1 MRNKTIEHEL
11 LLQKKEHCDI
21 CENCRMK
28 LKLLEARYEGQ
39 LEFDELFESE
49 FNNKKIAY
57 ELVTNQFFRIHNME
71 FEVDT
76 MLILKSKVVV
86 STIIKYP
93 ADAVCR
99 ESLWYLDGVD
109 ITGAPFEEHQ
119 ITMRGVEL
127 LTKEL
132 NQEVKL
138 EGVVVL
144 MNEKGSL
151 PGEYYQSVYE

>member
-1 MRNKTIEHEL
+1 MR
-11 LLQKKEHCDI
+11 
-21 CENCRMK
+21 

-39 LEFDELFESE
+39 LEFEELFESE

-93 ADAVCR
+93 DDAVCR

-119 ITMRGVEL
+119 ITMRRVEL

-138 EGVVVL
+138 EVVVVL
-144 MNEKGSL
+144 MNEGGSL